1 MKPWR
6 NPKAIGL
13 VLLLVVALGLIL
25 VLPRGS
31 TVFPVPKPNGY
42 DDFLQAAAAMR
53 GGPLDDGSEQ
63 AARALAAM
71 SAEPNALVQAGLHK
85 PCRVRIE
92 VSEEY
97 LDSHQKNLAELKGL
111 TRCLI
116 ARGKVAHLEG
126 RTDEAFQ
133 SYAEAYQ
140 FAHEIGRG
148 GLAMDY
154 LIHLSCKM
162 VVLEQFKPIIPS
174 LSGPQCREMLAM
186 IDRIEK
192 EEEDPGV
199 VARRLARW
207 QSATFGKTVRLEI
220 WAAKVKQAI
229 RTFSLKPFRSLRS
242 ELAEAERG
250 HQNRV
255 VGPVSAAL
263 RTRLEP
269 VATPQ
274 H

>member
-1 MKPWR
+1 MKAWR

-13 VLLLVVALGLIL
+13 FLLLVVALGL
-25 VLPRGS
+25 VLSLPWDP
-31 TVFPVPKPNGY
+31 TVFTVPQPNGY
-42 DDFLQAAAAMR
+42 DDFLQAAAAVR
-53 GGPLDDGSEQ
+53 GGPPDDGSEQ
-63 AARALAAM
+63 AARGLVAVSTGAY
-71 SAEPNALVQAGLHK
+71 ALVQAGLHK
-85 PCRVRIE
+85 PCRVRIQ
-92 VSEEY
+92 VSKEY
-97 LDSHQKNLAELKGL
+97 LDSHQKSLAELKRL

-126 RTDEAFQ
+126 RTDKAF
-133 SYAEAYQ
+133 EAYVEAYE

-154 LIHLSCKM
+154 LIHLSCKTL
-162 VVLEQFKPIIPS
+162 VLEHLKQIIPS
-174 LSGPQCREMLAM
+174 LSGPQCHEMLAV
-186 IDRIEK
+186 IGRIEK

-220 WAAKVKQAI
+220 WAGKVKQAL
-229 RTFSLKPFRSLRS
+229 TTWSLNPFRSLRS

-255 VGPVSAAL
+255 VGPASAAL
-263 RTRLEP
+263 RARLE
-269 VATPQ
+269 AEGIPQ
-274 H
+274 R